1 MENIGFVAYSGN
13 IYCNKLA
20 NMSTGQLILRLT
32 FDLEVTSTLEM
43 TFEL

>member
-32 FDLEVTSTLEM
+32 FDLEMTFDLEVTSTL
-43 TFEL
+43 